1 MKQCKIM
8 KQISEVAKEVI
19 AGRSEAPK
27 EVANEVIVALSEAL
41 EKARGQTSVGIGL
54 VSAVS
59 DQMKDVIGRVDL
71 EEEENEN
78 TKHSLKKKVLL
89 IFRPTR

>member
-1 MKQCKIM
+1 MKQCIIM

-78 TKHSLKKKVLL
+78 TKHS
-89 IFRPTR
+89 FRIYFNCY